1 MKWIYDDYEFENRAN
16 NLSWTIAGDYNE
28 SIDIS
33 EKDYS
38 SKEIGLYFAIIA
50 GARRKYVDWDIVKKY
65 LTNRIRKGYNKD
77 IILGLIQVIL
87 NTIVEEKAIK
97 DRPGIEDIRRNAY
110 KDIVSRFTKIHNDN
124 IMDKI
129 KYAFVL
135 YSMDKHPALDS
146 MTRRIVNDIRNID
159 TKQDI
164 MEVLKELDVIYL
176 TYFEYILNEEESSL
190 IDENNLKNVEVDFD
204 TFADFM
210 YEELYS
216 DEEEN
221 IIESDIDSISSSMLV
236 EGVGDFDDSKSSN
249 LADRVIYVD
258 EDTANKIYSKIE
270 HYYGKTYLS
279 KGEIKKIETQNC
291 RSVHEGC
298 RIHFTDGV
306 LRSECNNVF
315 QLKYVTRQKEN
326 NLGKFR
332 EHARMY
338 RQQIKR
344 LKESLSRILIEENAK
359 TRVYSD
365 CGTILANRAWRVGRS
380 NNNKIFYKDIENE
393 KGKYVIDILLDASGS
408 QSRNQGNVAI
418 QAYIIANAL
427 TEVGIPNR
435 VMGFSSFLDYTIL
448 KRFKDYDDS
457 IKNSENIFEY
467 FCAGNNR
474 DGLAIKSIC
483 SGLINRYEENKILIV
498 LSDGRPND
506 IKIGKSSERTLRG
519 EKAYRGIVGLRDTAN
534 EVRKARKQN
543 ILVLGVFTGKE
554 SELEAERLIYGND
567 FIYSRDI
574 TRFSDVVSMY
584 LKKIIRN

>member
-77 IILGLIQVIL
+77 VILGLIQVIL
-87 NTIVEEKAIK
+87 NTIVEEKVIK

-129 KYAFVL
+129 KYTFVL

-159 TKQDI
+159 TNQDI
-164 MEVLKELDVIYL
+164 MEILKALDVIYL
-176 TYFEYILNEEESSL
+176 TYFEYILNGEENSL
-190 IDENNLKNVEVDFD
+190 IDENNVESVEVNFD

-236 EGVGDFDDSKSSN
+236 EGVGDFDDSKCSN
-249 LADRVIYVD
+249 SADRVIYVD

-291 RSVHEGC
+291 RNVHEGC

-359 TRVYSD
+359 REAQADDIFAMLLGSNETNKQNDGNLSPA
-365 CGTILANRAWRVGRS
+365 TNPENSQNNENLAN
-380 NNNKIFYKDIENE
+380 NE
-393 KGKYVIDILLDASGS
+393 KTSQNLNETKSKKTSASNLSSDDLSTPASSDEVVANLQAASALNPKLQSLHDEFSLKLDEAAIAFRNKNLLE
-408 QSRNQGNVAI
+408 
-418 QAYIIANAL
+418 
-427 TEVGIPNR
+427 T
-435 VMGFSSFLDYTIL
+435 
-448 KRFKDYDDS
+448 
-457 IKNSENIFEY
+457 
-467 FCAGNNR
+467 
-474 DGLAIKSIC
+474 KS
-483 SGLINRYEENKILIV
+483 LINKALFDDYRNTKLEIAISNFTKPKTDQQIQQA
-498 LSDGRPND
+498 
-506 IKIGKSSERTLRG
+506 LRSV
-519 EKAYRGIVGLRDTAN
+519 I
-534 EVRKARKQN
+534 
-543 ILVLGVFTGKE
+543 
-554 SELEAERLIYGND
+554 
-567 FIYSRDI
+567 
-574 TRFSDVVSMY
+574 
-584 LKKIIRN
+584 